1 MINLVNIK
9 IYINPMIGVSRVKY
23 SEPLKAT
30 KYPVTD
36 NTEVI
41 AFRIIGIVK
50 TKIRAK
56 MMIR

>member
-1 MINLVNIK
+1 MIYLINIK
-9 IYINPMIGVSRVKY
+9 IYINPTIGDSRVKY
-23 SEPLKAT
+23 SEPLKAI

-36 NTEVI
+36 NTEFI
-41 AFRIIGIVK
+41 AFRIIGNVK